1 MFKRPRQRNDAAVT
15 TVTTNNKVRV
25 VVRTEI
31 EYPPSPTGNETN
43 ELCKRVLDVIAVDQ
57 KRLESEI
64 NKAVSVL
71 MQLDEAWCELEDKLE
86 EVHGDAFVE
95 RLASYPTHMDE
106 AVTALKDVIRGLKR
120 MVMTNG
126 EWISLSRDRIDS
138 RKERDVSDVE
148 STESDGGLADG

>member
-1 MFKRPRQRNDAAVT
+1 MASSRRCE
-15 TVTTNNKVRV
+15 NK
-25 VVRTEI
+25 
-31 EYPPSPTGNETN
+31 
-43 ELCKRVLDVIAVDQ
+43 
-57 KRLESEI
+57 
-64 NKAVSVL
+64 
-71 MQLDEAWCELEDKLE
+71 EDKLE